1 MKPSPLLKSE
11 QQPPESQDTS
21 IKKVSEIVKRCVY
34 KKSAEQPHTS
44 VLSFSHFRRRLELR
58 VSFSTP
64 AILFVGH
71 DSSEVTLKDLSLS
84 GMRLQADAPIEDL
97 EGVEQVR
104 VAIPILDEEVRLE
117 THHWVYQVI
126 RHFPDKGH
134 YTVLLKRL
142 DGSDEELKV
151 LQDWVEQMAAKQVEM
166 TDEVLT
172 LSALLY
178 EKIYTQSLL
187 DILYIV
193 EENDGESS
201 IPVVF
206 KPYVSSVSFDIFSVE
221 GHYDLSTFTA
231 RDRVEVMRVDGN
243 HRDENLYLVM
253 YRNEDEAKIHSAM
266 SHQFDNNEQ
275 WQQFL
280 SYASDFTFMRI
291 FEVIRAPLVAMAQE
305 KLALRM
311 APILKKSTIL
321 GKKLQDEM
329 ANKVSVG
336 LLVDTSELYRL
347 PERRHHLHP
356 KPEVEELG
364 EDPHPLP
371 ELISFGVT
379 PERKEPRYKVKM
391 PLQINLRGHIL
402 DATTVDVSPSGMAL
416 QVGTVV
422 RGIEPDEQ
430 VLISFVSQFTKKV
443 FSKSVWEEVGYRV
456 IRAIHKNGT
465 LIFVRLDPNKQ
476 WRKIPSMLLRLLQ
489 KSAGDDAIDLRDEVM
504 ISRSNYMQSL
514 VAENSPVIPF
524 FFRTRGEGIAL
535 DLVAKTN
542 ATTNN
547 RIWNFFETEAE
558 YDFAPLFTPKRVGH
572 MRREVRLAVTK
583 MSTMVVYLFRTKSGT
598 VFSASALE
606 LSQIKKYADTFF
618 KLMHEHEYLVI
629 KLVAGTAYHPTVDE
643 ISDLA
648 AELGKI
654 SGKEIKTVRARVSRV
669 VISGYLIDITD
680 SYRSLLG

>member
-1 MKPSPLLKSE
+1 
-11 QQPPESQDTS
+11 
-21 IKKVSEIVKRCVY
+21 
-34 KKSAEQPHTS
+34 
-44 VLSFSHFRRRLELR
+44 
-58 VSFSTP
+58 
-64 AILFVGH
+64 
-71 DSSEVTLKDLSLS
+71 
-84 GMRLQADAPIEDL
+84 MRLQTDAPIEDL

-117 THHWVYQVI
+117 THRWIYQVI

-134 YTVLLKRL
+134 YTILLKRL

-221 GHYDLSTFTA
+221 GHYDLSIFTA
-231 RDRVEVMRVDGN
+231 RDRVKVMRVGGN
-243 HRDENLYLVM
+243 HSDENLYLVM
-253 YRNEDEAKIHSAM
+253 YRNEDEVKIHSAM

-280 SYASDFTFMRI
+280 SYVSDFTFVRI

-504 ISRSNYMQSL
+504 ISRSNYMQSW